1 MGAIQD
7 RTQEHLG
14 TSDKAIIAYRRLLR
28 QSLEKSGK
36 GERPILVVDEK
47 EAAGITGPLAIDG
60 IGPVDDWKG
69 YYQRSET
76 DRRQA
81 MSWKA

>member
-1 MGAIQD
+1 MMFA
-7 RTQEHLG
+7 TMPTPAAPG
-14 TSDKAIIAYRRLLR
+14 TFPIPD
-28 QSLEKSGK
+28 
-36 GERPILVVDEK
+36 RPILVVDEK